1 MDIHSVGRK
10 RHPRL
15 AIGLILLRVSH
26 FDFKRAYR
34 DLVSDA
40 IIFPAGT

>member
-1 MDIHSVGRK
+1 MDMHRVERK

-15 AIGLILLRVSH
+15 AIRLILLSVY

-34 DLVSDA
+34 DLVRVA
-40 IIFPAGT
+40 VIAPAGT

>member
-1 MDIHSVGRK
+1 MDMHSVGRK

-15 AIGLILLRVSH
+15 AIRLILLCVSH

-34 DLVSDA
+34 DLVCVAVIS
-40 IIFPAGT
+40 PADT